1 MAKAKTPPASKKPR
15 AEPIA
20 KTKLRLKAADVE
32 DLAVISAIL
41 QDALVAVGDLLFEPA
56 QKRFVLVANR
66 FRHESAAEEGGGSE
80 RVLTG
85 LRVDGV
91 TSVQRRGF
99 NPREA
104 DRLMV
109 LLAIRRSGD
118 GIYLDFAGGTS
129 IRLDAGD
136 ILCHLDDL
144 GEPWPTRFRP
154 HHPEADP
161 G

>member
-1 MAKAKTPPASKKPR
+1 MAKVKNPPTAKKPQP
-15 AEPIA
+15 EPAAA
-20 KTKLRLKAADVE
+20 KKLRLRAEDVE

-41 QDALVAVGDLLFEPA
+41 QDALVAVGDLLFEPE
-56 QKRFVLVANR
+56 QKRFMLVANR
-66 FRHESAAEEGGGSE
+66 FRHESAAQGAGTE

-85 LRVDGV
+85 LRIDGV
-91 TSVQRRGF
+91 ASVQRHGF
-99 NPREA
+99 HPREA

-109 LLAIRRSGD
+109 LLAISRGGD
-118 GIYLDFAGGTS
+118 GIYLDFAGGTR
-129 IRLDAGD
+129 IRLDAGE

-154 HHPEADP
+154 HHPEAEP